1 MMPYMVDVAT
11 QLGLIVRQVAA
22 QAADEG
28 QPLSPAAA
36 LYCEK
41 REGFQC
47 GTCCYVTPVN
57 ATHGRCAVVTVT
69 VHLTEGC
76 CVLWDADTAQLHLY
90 RSPEQ
95 V

>member
-1 MMPYMVDVAT
+1 MMMYGVDLQA
-11 QLGLIVRQVAA
+11 QLGGLIRQVAA
-22 QAADEG
+22 QAVEET

-57 ATHGRCAVVTVT
+57 ATHGRCAVVAGT
-69 VHLTEGC
+69 VHLAEGC
-76 CVLWDADTAQLHLY
+76 CALWDADTAQLHLY
-90 RSPEQ
+90 RSPGQ
-95 V
+95 D